1 MPCSP
6 PGDLPN
12 PGIEPRSPALQ
23 ADSLPSEPP
32 GGAIHT
38 HTHTHTHTLEYYSA
52 IKKNE
57 ILPTEVMWVD
67 LENIMLSEI
76 NQTETNTIEY
86 HLHVECKN

>member
-1 MPCSP
+1 M
-6 PGDLPN
+6 
-12 PGIEPRSPALQ
+12 
-23 ADSLPSEPP
+23 DSLPSEPP

-38 HTHTHTHTLEYYSA
+38 HTQEYYSA

-67 LENIMLSEI
+67 LENVMLSEI
-76 NQTETNTIEY
+76 NQTETNTMEY